1 MKSILPRELP
11 PTSSSAGLRG
21 VAWTA
26 CAQHAVT
33 TEKAEKL
40 WWAVAF
46 VADA

>member
-1 MKSILPRELP
+1 VLNL
-11 PTSSSAGLRG
+11 
-21 VAWTA
+21 
-26 CAQHAVT
+26 QHAVT